1 MNFETINILVSSMDR
16 SIVDASRALLL
27 AGKSILL
34 AGAPGTGKTRLAISL
49 SEAFT
54 GIEPVIV
61 VGRGDM
67 TSQDLIYSYQPGSK
81 GLRLNLGELAISVTS
96 SWIRLLAGL
105 TPRWIL
111 FDEINRMN
119 AETVLGKLFTALDLP
134 YREKV
139 EIVPL
144 NVLRDILEDE
154 KLLDI
159 VSSYAGLD
167 RETAKTNL
175 MTLIERIKE
184 LGLAGLPLPYSW
196 RSIATINIVDR
207 AHLFRLGFALLRRYP
222 IIMVPGI
229 GVNVKPSINQETLQ
243 NIINEY
249 KRLYNVIERIIT
261 PSGEPGKGELC
272 RSSLRELAL
281 RSRITGFDRP
291 IYIIDVGMLEEAY
304 TRYELPIKLAVAVS
318 AALTKLGVE
327 IGYAL
332 LSDICKVSATAS
344 LLELDE
350 SLLADILVSSI
361 LLPQLGSLAPTLK
374 MELLLQGSS
383 WRAERVA
390 EFLSLIVE
398 LLGENSLSAIHAE
411 ALRLELPYTQM
422 WVYHSVKRGH

>member
-1 MNFETINILVSSMDR
+1 MDR
-16 SIVDASRALLL
+16 PVVDASRALLL

-34 AGAPGTGKTRLAISL
+34 AGAPGTGKTKLAITL

-61 VGRGDM
+61 VGRGDL
-67 TSQDLIYSYQPGSK
+67 TSQDLIYSYQPSSK
-81 GLRLNLGELAISVTS
+81 GLQLSLGELSISITA
-96 SWIRLLAGL
+96 SWIRLVEGL
-105 TPRWIL
+105 TPRWLL

-119 AETVLGKLFTALDLP
+119 AETVLGRLFTALDLS

-144 NVLRDILEDE
+144 NVLRDIVENE
-154 KLLDI
+154 KLLD
-159 VSSYAGLD
+159 VVASYAGLD
-167 RETAKTNL
+167 REDAKNNL
-175 MTLIERIKE
+175 MKVIESVKK

-229 GVNVKPSINQETLQ
+229 GVSVKPSINHEVLQ
-243 NIINEY
+243 GIISENKKFYNIIE
-249 KRLYNVIERIIT
+249 EMII
-261 PSGEPGKGELC
+261 PSGGKGQLC
-272 RSSLRELAL
+272 KSSLQELAL
-281 RSRITGFDRP
+281 QSRITSFDRP
-291 IYIIDVGMLEEAY
+291 IYLVDISVLEEAQA
-304 TRYELPIKLAVAVS
+304 RYKLPIKLAAAVS
-318 AALTKLGVE
+318 AALMKLGVDV
-327 IGYAL
+327 GYAL
-332 LSDICKVSATAS
+332 LSDICKVAATAS

-350 SLLADILVSSI
+350 NLLADILVSAI

-398 LLGENSLSAIHAE
+398 LLGESSLSAIHAG

-422 WVYHSVKRGH
+422 WM